1 MTNTNLQPL
10 VRWADL
16 LPEEFLSRQQV
27 LPAVYLPFGLC
38 EPHGHVAPF
47 GLDTFKADY
56 LCDEAA
62 RRFGGIV
69 APTQGYH
76 IHETGYH
83 APWLNEVMGGVNPRL
98 CALPPDV
105 IYRTFLFQLRAFVNA
120 GFRLVIA
127 ISGHHGGNQE
137 DLRLVAR
144 EFCAEYPITV
154 HVHSDPE
161 LVADKYPGD
170 HAGRHEISQLLYL
183 RPELMD
189 MARVGRVETD
199 PLGRFAQ
206 NPDAAEA
213 STEYGQQIIEA
224 SLDTIGEFVA
234 DFQPQAIETDI
245 PFISFEEIEPIWEQ
259 IQAQSANWRTLNT

>member
-1 MTNTNLQPL
+1 MVTTTKES

-16 LPEEFLSRQQV
+16 LPEEFHNRLQAV
-27 LPAVYLPFGLC
+27 PVVYLPLGLC
-38 EPHGHVAPF
+38 EPHGHIAAF
-47 GLDTFKADY
+47 GLDTHKADY

-76 IHETGYH
+76 VHETGYH
-83 APWLNEVMGGVNPRL
+83 APWLKQVMGAVNPRL
-98 CALPPDV
+98 GALPPDV

-127 ISGHHGGNQE
+127 ISGHHGGNQV

-144 EFCAEYPITV
+144 EFCADYPITV

-161 LVADKYPGD
+161 LVEGQFPGD
-170 HAGRHEISQLLYL
+170 HAGRYEISQLLYL
-183 RPELMD
+183 RPDLVD
-189 MARVGRVETD
+189 LSRVQRVVSD

-206 NPDAAEA
+206 GTDAAEA
-213 STEYGQQIIEA
+213 TADYGRQIIEA
-224 SLDTIGEFVA
+224 SLARIGKWVA
-234 DFQPQAIETDI
+234 DFLADSKVDDV
-245 PFISFEEIEPIWEQ
+245 PFIEFGALDPIWER
-259 IQAQSANWRTLNT
+259 IAAQSDNWRTLKL